1 MKRSGG
7 AGAHGSATK
16 KEKVDPRS
24 VAKSSQQRAAA
35 ASRFPHYFYVY
46 NANKNP
52 HFILE
57 GSVDTETAGGG
68 KIGEHNPLEI
78 VSFQSGALPVIA
90 MRYIQREREFC
101 QLRIGVRPSSLNT
114 PGARDKIRNLT
125 KELRAEAKVVLA
137 HPFRK
142 SFAGGQSEDRS
153 VQKETLV
160 IISATEEKAGQESSR
175 DLSVTICPTAT
186 WSSWTNVV
194 RVSKL
199 YLAIDLDRT
208 VVDSY
213 TLDGLAKLVRTDS
226 LDEKS
231 KALALSHYN
240 ALGIFKESGEVPWFI
255 LAFYR
260 SKNVSIEE
268 NGSIRVVAGKAGSE
282 LVFTKYQDGNPVLFW
297 IRPGFR
303 AFMDRVK
310 DRYFPCFI
318 TQSSPMHASL
328 ALEVL
333 KIDAEAMS
341 ADLRGAKLLTV
352 CRRDRRLE
360 TKAFR
365 LTGAGASQCF
375 VGLDDLC
382 GGSDE
387 LQQNLDGVSIWERSD
402 LRATIKPVP
411 YYPYSDEAGRSD
423 AIPLEIC
430 SNLLEGLH
438 ERFFASLHRS
448 VRESGTYGALM
459 ACPLATVEDIVS

>member
-175 DLSVTICPTAT
+175 DLSVTVCPTAT
-186 WSSWTNVV
+186 WSSFTNVV

-226 LDEKS
+226 GREVQGPRPLPLQRPRDLQGKRGGPLVHLGLLQEQERVHRGERKHSRRGWQGRERARLHKVPGRESRPLLDS
-231 KALALSHYN
+231 S
-240 ALGIFKESGEVPWFI
+240 
-255 LAFYR
+255 
-260 SKNVSIEE
+260 
-268 NGSIRVVAGKAGSE
+268 RV
-282 LVFTKYQDGNPVLFW
+282 Q
-297 IRPGFR
+297 

-411 YYPYSDEAGRSD
+411 YYAYSDEAGRSD